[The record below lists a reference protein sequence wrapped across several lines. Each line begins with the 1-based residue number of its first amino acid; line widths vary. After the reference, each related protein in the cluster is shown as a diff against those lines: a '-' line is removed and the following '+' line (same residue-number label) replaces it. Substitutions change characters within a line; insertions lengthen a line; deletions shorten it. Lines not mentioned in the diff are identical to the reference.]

1 MAMKKFSELVSS
13 VTTRIASRDNPTG
26 LKASDLGAYS
36 TAEFNTEMEKYIDIG
51 VTDIEQVGDQSYF
64 PLAIEGSADGAIAL
78 VNDYRRYGVCRESD
92 GTIVLL
98 RSATNSVKKGV
109 YYVICKTDQ
118 NGQITEVIPTSRR
131 YEPPTL
137 DRIPTAIYCH
147 QNGIMLGLAAFE
159 DGSSPKMFIALTNG
173 TFDVSR
179 HVAMYVDGDLAN
191 YNTTSPHA
199 CCWETNGKIYI
210 AFAGIDVY
218 KLFFNV
224 YTITKSSI
232 GPSGGSV
239 AATQLTNISGRTI
252 EGTAISNSADMIVCN
267 RISANDFPSDGIGQI
282 IWRAQIRLLAATKGT
297 KARILIASSWWT
309 NNRKNQQ
316 KSGLHQFYLDFETTN
331 NSYSMNPGAGQS
343 TYVSTDNGIDWVG
356 PSTTT
361 DGTSAYN
368 DGFWQWSSGNGTGNI
383 EINERGQVTA
393 IQNDNLSAPEARSYT
408 IKGFSGNVFDEL
420 AKLGPTSGR
429 QYDSYWKNI
438 ADRVV
443 GALASHGYL
452 GFFAKNKVFVN
463 SRITGGQGNFESRL
477 VTYDWNL
484 GYHYLGDGVDAYG
497 FPPSNTVTIKS
508 NLVSPPFLTIH
519 LSDDNTLVSGSYLS
533 DSILSSRIGF
543 DMNSLI
549 PSGDEISIT
558 AANLQAGGQLV
569 WNAYTGSKLSGISQ
583 WKHVLAVP
591 PDGTNAPCILFVAGC
606 NTSTRIHGRIAAEVT
621 VSARKG
627 AITVTGV
634 TKLLGYV
641 EEPDSLRIDNHL
653 TAFGALA
660 YKKVS
665 DGWLVA
671 GYIPFYKA
679 AAGNQN
685 TYQFRGGR
693 QNDGNWTTTA
703 FETMYAY
710 LQTSGYRWNV
720 HPVWGI
726 GYVDTAVS
734 TVMGNGGQIFNVVG
748 NSIAEYKALTVKNRY
763 MVSTVVAASGYD
775 IYINEDI
782 TCLFA
787 GKVMTLPKGHYNLK
801 DYNSSPGNK
810 TWYVSVV
817 PNGNQLELELTIHK
831 QEDDKGQR
839 VNIGTITTSDTQIS
853 VINLNKTT
861 KLGTVTL

>member
-64 PLAIEGSADGAIAL
+64 PLAIEGSADGAISL
-78 VNDYRRYGVCRESD
+78 NDRYRRYGVCRESD

-131 YEPPTL
+131 YEPATL

-147 QNGIMLGLAAFE
+147 QNGIMLGQAAFE
-159 DGSSPKMFIALTNG
+159 DGSSPKMFIALTDG
-173 TFDVSR
+173 TFDASK
-179 HVAMYVDGDLAN
+179 HVAMYLDGSLAN
-191 YNTTSPHA
+191 FVDTSPNV
-199 CCWETNGKIYI
+199 CCWEINGKIYI
-210 AFAGIDVY
+210 AIAGTNSY
-218 KLFFNV
+218 KLYLNV
-224 YTITKSSI
+224 YTVTKSSI

-252 EGTAISNSADMIVCN
+252 EGTAISNSAEMIVCN
-267 RISANDFPSDGIGQI
+267 RITANDFPSDGIGQI
-282 IWRAQIRLLAATKGT
+282 VWRAQIRLLAATKGT
-297 KARILIASSWWT
+297 KARILIASAWWT
-309 NNRKNQQ
+309 NNRNNKN
-316 KSGLHQFYLDFETTN
+316 KNGLHQFYLDFETTN

-343 TYVSTDNGIDWVG
+343 TYTSTSSGIDWVG
-356 PSTTT
+356 PSNTTE
-361 DGTSAYN
+361 GTSAYN
-368 DGFWQWSSGNGTGNI
+368 DGFWQWGSGNGTGNI
-383 EINERGQVTA
+383 EIDERGQVTA
-393 IQNDNLSAPEARSYT
+393 IQNDNLSSPYVRSYT

-420 AKLGPTSGR
+420 AKLGPTGGR
-429 QYDSYWKNI
+429 QYDSNWKSVG
-438 ADRVV
+438 DRVV

-452 GFFAKNKVFVN
+452 GFFSKNKVFVN
-463 SRITGGQGNFESRL
+463 SRTAGGQGNFEARL

-484 GYHYLGDGVDAYG
+484 NYHYHGEGIDVYG
-497 FPPSNTVTIKS
+497 FPPSNNVVVRTGQMSLPLLTV
-508 NLVSPPFLTIH
+508 H
-519 LSDDNTLVSGSYLS
+519 LSDDNTVVSGSYLTDAVLTS
-533 DSILSSRIGF
+533 KIGY
-543 DMNSLI
+543 DAAKLT
-549 PSGDEISIT
+549 PSGEAISIT

-569 WNAYTGSKLSGISQ
+569 WNAYTGSKLSGVSQ
-583 WKHVLAVP
+583 WRHALAVP

-606 NTSTRIHGRIAAEVT
+606 NTSTRVQGRIAAEVT

-641 EEPDSLRIDNHL
+641 EEPDSTTIGSQN
-653 TAFGALA
+653 AAWGVLA

-671 GYIPFYKA
+671 GHVPYSRQS
-679 AAGNQN
+679 AGNQN
-685 TYQFRGGR
+685 TYQFRAGR
-693 QNDGNWTTTA
+693 QNDGNWTAIA
-703 FETMYAY
+703 FEGMYAY

-734 TVMGNGGQIFNVVG
+734 TVMGNGGQVFNVVG
-748 NSIAEYKALTVKNRY
+748 NSVAEYTALAVKKRY

-787 GKVMTLPKGHYNLK
+787 GKTMTLPKGHYNLK

>member
-1 MAMKKFSELVSS
+1 MAMKKFSELVTS
-13 VTTRIASRDNPTG
+13 VTERIASRSNPSG

-36 TAEFNTEMEKYIDIG
+36 TAEFNTEMEKYIDIDA
-51 VTDIEQVGDQSYF
+51 TDIEQIGDQSYF

-78 VNDYRRYGVCRESD
+78 NDKYRRYGVCRESD
-92 GTIVLL
+92 GTIVYL

-118 NGQITEVIPTSRR
+118 NGQITSVVPTSRR

-159 DGSSPKMFIALTNG
+159 DGSSPKMFIALTDG
-173 TFDVSR
+173 TFDASR
-179 HVAMYVDGDLAN
+179 HVAMYVDGALSNFVDTVPN
-191 YNTTSPHA
+191 V
-199 CCWETNGKIYI
+199 CCWEINGKIYI
-210 AFAGIDVY
+210 AIAGTNSY

-224 YTITKSSI
+224 YTVTKSSI

-252 EGTAISNSADMIVCN
+252 EGTAIGNSAEMIVCN

-282 IWRAQIRLLAATKGT
+282 VWRAQIRLLAATKGT
-297 KARILIASSWWT
+297 KARILIASAWWT
-309 NNRKNQQ
+309 NNSKNQA
-316 KSGLHQFYLDFETTN
+316 KNGLHQFYLDFETSN

-343 TYVSTDNGIDWVG
+343 TYVATDSGIDWVG
-356 PSTTT
+356 PSNTTE
-361 DGTSAYN
+361 GTSAWN
-368 DGFWQWSSGNGTGNI
+368 NGFWQWGAGNGTGNI
-383 EINERGQVTA
+383 EINERGQVAA
-393 IQNDNLSAPEARSYT
+393 IQNDNLASPYARSYT
-408 IKGFSGNVFDEL
+408 IQGFSGNVFDEI
-420 AKLGPTSGR
+420 AKLGPTGGM
-429 QYDSYWKNI
+429 QYDSNWKSI
-438 ADRVV
+438 SDRVV

-452 GFFAKNKVFVN
+452 GFLTKNKVFVN
-463 SRITGGQGNFESRL
+463 SRTGGGQGSFEARM

-484 GYHYLGDGVDAYG
+484 DYHYRGEGIDVYG
-497 FPPSNTVTIKS
+497 FPPSNTVVVKT
-508 NLVSPPFLTIH
+508 NRMSPPFLTIH
-519 LSDDNTLVSGSYLS
+519 LSNDNTVVSGSYLTDAVLTS
-533 DSILSSRIGF
+533 KIGY
-543 DMNSLI
+543 DANSLA
-549 PSGDEISIT
+549 PSGDAISIT
-558 AANLQAGGQLV
+558 AANLQAAGQQV
-569 WNAYTGSKLSGISQ
+569 WNAYTGTKVSGVSQ
-583 WKHVLAVP
+583 WRHALAVP
-591 PDGTNAPCILFVAGC
+591 PDGTNAPCLLFVAGC
-606 NTSTRIHGRIAAEVT
+606 NTSTRVHGRIAAEVT

-641 EEPDSLRIDNHL
+641 EETDSVNIGTQD
-653 TAFGALA
+653 AAWGVLA

-671 GYIPFYKA
+671 GHVPYSRQS
-679 AAGNQN
+679 AGNQN
-685 TYQFRGGR
+685 TYQFRAGR
-693 QNDGNWTTTA
+693 QNDGNWAHIA
-703 FETMYAY
+703 FEGMYAY
-710 LQTSGYRWNV
+710 LQTSGYRWCV

-726 GYVDTAVS
+726 GYVDAGIS
-734 TVMGNGGQIFNVVG
+734 TIMGNGGQIFNVVG
-748 NSIAEYKALTVKNRY
+748 NTVSDYVTDMVTSRY

-775 IYINEDI
+775 IYVNEDI

-787 GKVMTLPKGHYNLK
+787 GKVMVLPKGHYNLK

-817 PNGNQLELELTIHK
+817 PNGDQLELELTIYK

-853 VINLNKTT
+853 VINLNKAT

>member
-13 VTTRIASRDNPTG
+13 VNTRIASRDNPTG

-64 PLAIEGSADGAIAL
+64 PLAIEGSADGAISL
-78 VNDYRRYGVCRESD
+78 NDRYRRYGVCRESD

-131 YEPPTL
+131 YEPATL

-147 QNGIMLGLAAFE
+147 QNGIMLGQAAFE
-159 DGSSPKMFIALTNG
+159 DGSSPKMFIALTDG
-173 TFDVSR
+173 TFDASK
-179 HVAMYVDGDLAN
+179 HVAMYLDGSLAN
-191 YNTTSPHA
+191 FVDTSPNV
-199 CCWETNGKIYI
+199 CCWEINGKIYI
-210 AFAGIDVY
+210 AIAGTNSY
-218 KLFFNV
+218 KLYLNV
-224 YTITKSSI
+224 YTVTKSSI

-252 EGTAISNSADMIVCN
+252 EGTAISNSAEMIVCN
-267 RISANDFPSDGIGQI
+267 RITANDFPSDGIGQI
-282 IWRAQIRLLAATKGT
+282 VWRAQIRLLAATKGT
-297 KARILIASSWWT
+297 KARILIASAWWT
-309 NNRKNQQ
+309 NNRNNKN
-316 KSGLHQFYLDFETTN
+316 KNGLHQFYLDFETTN

-343 TYVSTDNGIDWVG
+343 TYTSTSNGIDWVG
-356 PSTTT
+356 PSNTTE
-361 DGTSAYN
+361 GTSAYN
-368 DGFWQWSSGNGTGNI
+368 DGFWQWGSGNGTGNI
-383 EINERGQVTA
+383 EINERGQVA
-393 IQNDNLSAPEARSYT
+393 LIQNDNLSAPQARSYT
-408 IKGFSGNVFDEL
+408 INGFSGNVFDEL
-420 AKLGPTSGR
+420 AKLGPTGGR
-429 QYDSYWKNI
+429 QYDSNWKSVG
-438 ADRVV
+438 DRVV

-452 GFFAKNKVFVN
+452 GFFSKNKVFVN
-463 SRITGGQGNFESRL
+463 SRTAGGQGNFEARL

-484 GYHYLGDGVDAYG
+484 NYHYQGEGINVYG
-497 FPPSNTVTIKS
+497 FPPSNNVVVRTGQMS
-508 NLVSPPFLTIH
+508 LPFLTVH
-519 LSDDNTLVSGSYLS
+519 LSDDNTVVSGSYLTDAVLTS
-533 DSILSSRIGF
+533 KIGY
-543 DMNSLI
+543 DATKLA
-549 PSGDEISIT
+549 PSGEAISIT

-569 WNAYTGSKLSGISQ
+569 WNAYTGSKLSGVSQ
-583 WKHVLAVP
+583 WRHALAVP

-606 NTSTRIHGRIAAEVT
+606 NTSTRTHGRIAAEVT

-641 EEPDSLRIDNHL
+641 EEPDSTNIGSQD
-653 TAFGALA
+653 AAWGVLA

-671 GYIPFYKA
+671 GHVPYSRQS
-679 AAGNQN
+679 AGNQN
-685 TYQFRGGR
+685 TYQFRAGR
-693 QNDGNWTTTA
+693 QNDGNWTTIA
-703 FETMYAY
+703 FEGMYAY

-734 TVMGNGGQIFNVVG
+734 TVMGNGGQVFNAVG
-748 NSIAEYKALTVKNRY
+748 NSVAEYTALTVKNRY

-775 IYINEDI
+775 IYVNEDI

-817 PNGNQLELELTIHK
+817 PNGDQLELELTIYK

>member
-13 VTTRIASRDNPTG
+13 VNTRIASRDNPTG

-36 TAEFNTEMEKYIDIG
+36 TAEFDTEMEKYIDIG

-64 PLAIEGSADGAIAL
+64 PLAIEGSADGAISL
-78 VNDYRRYGVCRESD
+78 NDRYRRYGVCRESD

-131 YEPPTL
+131 YEPATL

-147 QNGIMLGLAAFE
+147 QNGIMLGQAAFE
-159 DGSSPKMFIALTNG
+159 DGSSPKMFIALTDG
-173 TFDVSR
+173 TFDASK
-179 HVAMYVDGDLAN
+179 HVAMYLDGSLAN
-191 YNTTSPHA
+191 FVDTSPNV
-199 CCWETNGKIYI
+199 CCWEINGKIYI
-210 AFAGIDVY
+210 AIAGANSY
-218 KLFFNV
+218 KLYLNV
-224 YTITKSSI
+224 YTVTKSSI

-252 EGTAISNSADMIVCN
+252 EGTAISNSAEMIVCN
-267 RISANDFPSDGIGQI
+267 RITTNDFPSDGIGQI
-282 IWRAQIRLLAATKGT
+282 VWRAQIRLLAATKGT

-316 KSGLHQFYLDFETTN
+316 KNGLHQFYLDFETTN

-343 TYVSTDNGIDWVG
+343 TYTSTSSGIDWVG
-356 PSTTT
+356 PSNTTE
-361 DGTSAYN
+361 GTSAYN
-368 DGFWQWSSGNGTGNI
+368 DGFWQWGSGNGTGNI
-383 EINERGQVTA
+383 EINERGQVA
-393 IQNDNLSAPEARSYT
+393 LIQNDNLSAPQARSYT
-408 IKGFSGNVFDEL
+408 INGFSGNVFDEL
-420 AKLGPTSGR
+420 AKLGPTGGR
-429 QYDSYWKNI
+429 HYDSNWKSVG
-438 ADRVV
+438 DRVV

-463 SRITGGQGNFESRL
+463 SRTAGGQGNFEARL

-484 GYHYLGDGVDAYG
+484 SYRYRGEGIDVYG
-497 FPPSNTVTIKS
+497 FPPSNNVV
-508 NLVSPPFLTIH
+508 VSAGQLSRPFLTVH
-519 LSDDNTLVSGSYLS
+519 LSDDNTVVSGSYLT
-533 DSILSSRIGF
+533 DSNLSGKIGY
-543 DMNSLI
+543 DATKLA
-549 PSGDEISIT
+549 PSGEDISIT

-569 WNAYTGSKLSGISQ
+569 WNAYTGTKVSGVSQ
-583 WKHVLAVP
+583 WQHALAVP

-606 NTSTRIHGRIAAEVT
+606 NNSTRVHGRIAAEVT

-641 EEPDSLRIDNHL
+641 EEADTTTIGSQY
-653 TAFGALA
+653 AAWGALA

-671 GYIPFYKA
+671 GHVPYSRQS
-679 AAGNQN
+679 AGNQN
-685 TYQFRGGR
+685 TYQFRAGR
-693 QNDGNWTTTA
+693 QNDGNWTTIA
-703 FETMYAY
+703 FEGMYAY
-710 LQTSGYRWNV
+710 LQTSGWRWNV

-734 TVMGNGGQIFNVVG
+734 TVMGNGGQVFSAVG
-748 NSIAEYKALTVKNRY
+748 NSVAEYKALAVKNRY

-817 PNGNQLELELTIHK
+817 PNGDQLELELTIYK

>member
-13 VTTRIASRDNPTG
+13 VTTRIANRDNPTG

-36 TAEFNTEMEKYIDIG
+36 TAEFNAEMEKYIDIS

-64 PLAIEGSADGAIAL
+64 PLAIEGSADGAISL
-78 VNDYRRYGVCRESD
+78 NDKYRRYGICRESD

-109 YYVICKTDQ
+109 YYVICKTNQ

-131 YEPPTL
+131 YEPATL

-147 QNGIMLGLAAFE
+147 QNGIMLGQATFE
-159 DGSSPKMFIALTNG
+159 DGSSPKMFIALTDG
-173 TFDVSR
+173 TFDASK
-179 HVAMYVDGDLAN
+179 HVAMYLDGGLAN
-191 YNTTSPHA
+191 FVDPSPNI
-199 CCWETNGKIYI
+199 CCWEINGKIYI
-210 AFAGIDVY
+210 AIAGTNSY
-218 KLFFNV
+218 KLYLNV
-224 YTITKSSI
+224 YTVTKSSI

-252 EGTAISNSADMIVCN
+252 EGTAISNSAEMIVCN
-267 RISANDFPSDGIGQI
+267 RITANDFPSDGIGQI
-282 IWRAQIRLLAATKGT
+282 VWRAQIRLLAATKGT
-297 KARILIASSWWT
+297 KARILIASAWWT
-309 NNRKNQQ
+309 NNRNNRAKN
-316 KSGLHQFYLDFETTN
+316 GLHQFYLDFETTN

-343 TYVSTDNGIDWVG
+343 TYTSTNSGIDWVG
-356 PSTTT
+356 PSNTTE
-361 DGTSAYN
+361 GTSAYN
-368 DGFWQWSSGNGTGNI
+368 DGFWQWGSGNGTGNI
-383 EINERGQVTA
+383 EIDERGQVTA
-393 IQNDNLSAPEARSYT
+393 IQNDNLSAPYVRSYT

-420 AKLGPTSGR
+420 AKLGPTGGR
-429 QYDSYWKNI
+429 QYDSNWKSVG
-438 ADRVV
+438 DRVV

-452 GFFAKNKVFVN
+452 GFFSKNKVFVN
-463 SRITGGQGNFESRL
+463 SRTAGGQGNFEARL

-484 GYHYLGDGVDAYG
+484 NYHYHGEGIDVYG
-497 FPPSNTVTIKS
+497 FPPSNNVVVRTGQMSLPLLTV
-508 NLVSPPFLTIH
+508 H
-519 LSDDNTLVSGSYLS
+519 LSDDNTVVSGSYLTDAVLTS
-533 DSILSSRIGF
+533 KIGY
-543 DMNSLI
+543 DAAKLT
-549 PSGDEISIT
+549 PSGEAISIT

-569 WNAYTGSKLSGISQ
+569 WNAYTGSKLSGVSQ
-583 WKHVLAVP
+583 WRHALAVP

-606 NTSTRIHGRIAAEVT
+606 NTSTRVQGRIAAEVT

-641 EEPDSLRIDNHL
+641 EEPDSTTIGSQN
-653 TAFGALA
+653 AAWGVLA

-671 GYIPFYKA
+671 GHVPYSRQS
-679 AAGNQN
+679 AGNQN
-685 TYQFRGGR
+685 TYQFRAGR
-693 QNDGNWTTTA
+693 QNDGNWTAIA
-703 FETMYAY
+703 FEGMYAY

-734 TVMGNGGQIFNVVG
+734 TVMGNGGQVFNVVG
-748 NSIAEYKALTVKNRY
+748 NSVAEYTALAVKNRY

-787 GKVMTLPKGHYNLK
+787 GKTMTLPKGHYNLK

>member
-64 PLAIEGSADGAIAL
+64 PLAIEGSADGAISL
-78 VNDYRRYGVCRESD
+78 NDRYRRYGVCRESD

-131 YEPPTL
+131 YEPATL

-147 QNGIMLGLAAFE
+147 QNGIMLGQAAFE
-159 DGSSPKMFIALTNG
+159 DGSSPKMFIALTDG
-173 TFDVSR
+173 TFDASK
-179 HVAMYVDGDLAN
+179 HVAMYLDGSLAN
-191 YNTTSPHA
+191 FVDTSPNV
-199 CCWETNGKIYI
+199 CCWEINGKIYI
-210 AFAGIDVY
+210 AIAGTNSY
-218 KLFFNV
+218 KLYLNV
-224 YTITKSSI
+224 YTVTKSSI

-252 EGTAISNSADMIVCN
+252 EGTAISNSAEMIVCN
-267 RISANDFPSDGIGQI
+267 RITANDFPSDGIGQI
-282 IWRAQIRLLAATKGT
+282 VWRAQIRLLAATKGT
-297 KARILIASSWWT
+297 KARILIASAWWT
-309 NNRKNQQ
+309 NNRNNQQ
-316 KSGLHQFYLDFETTN
+316 KNGLHQFYLDFETAN

-343 TYVSTDNGIDWVG
+343 TYVSTDSGIDWVG
-356 PSTTT
+356 PSNTTE
-361 DGTSAYN
+361 GTSEYN
-368 DGFWQWSSGNGTGNI
+368 NGFWRWGSGNGTGNI
-383 EINERGQVTA
+383 EIDERGQVAA
-393 IQNDNLSAPEARSYT
+393 IQNDNLSAPYARSYT
-408 IKGFSGNVFDEL
+408 INGFSGNVFDEL
-420 AKLGPTSGR
+420 AKLGPTGGI
-429 QYDSYWKNI
+429 QYDSNWKSVG
-438 ADRVV
+438 DRVV
-443 GALASHGYL
+443 GALASHGHL

-463 SRITGGQGNFESRL
+463 SRTAGGQGNFEARL

-484 GYHYLGDGVDAYG
+484 NYHYQGEGIDVYG
-497 FPPSNTVTIKS
+497 FPPSNNVVVRTGQMSLPLLTV
-508 NLVSPPFLTIH
+508 H
-519 LSDDNTLVSGSYLS
+519 LSDDDTVVSGSYLTDAS
-533 DSILSSRIGF
+533 LSSNIGY
-543 DMNSLI
+543 DATKLA
-549 PSGDEISIT
+549 PSGEAISIT

-569 WNAYTGSKLSGISQ
+569 WNAYTGTKVSGVSQ
-583 WKHVLAVP
+583 WRHALAVP

-606 NTSTRIHGRIAAEVT
+606 NTSTRVHGRIAAEVT

-627 AITVTGV
+627 AITVTDV

-641 EEPDSLRIDNHL
+641 EEPDSTNIGSQN
-653 TAFGALA
+653 AAWGVLA

-671 GYIPFYKA
+671 GHVPYSRQS
-679 AAGNQN
+679 AGNQN
-685 TYQFRGGR
+685 TYQFRAGR
-693 QNDGNWTTTA
+693 QNDGNWTTIA
-703 FETMYAY
+703 FEGMYAY

-734 TVMGNGGQIFNVVG
+734 TVMGNGGQVFNVVG
-748 NSIAEYKALTVKNRY
+748 NSVAEYKALAVKNRY
-763 MVSTVVAASGYD
+763 MVSTVIASSGFDVYV
-775 IYINEDI
+775 NEDI

>member
-64 PLAIEGSADGAIAL
+64 PLAIEGSADGAISL
-78 VNDYRRYGVCRESD
+78 NDRYRRYGVCRESD

-131 YEPPTL
+131 YEPATL

-147 QNGIMLGLAAFE
+147 QNGIMLGQAAFE
-159 DGSSPKMFIALTNG
+159 DGSSPKMFIALTDG
-173 TFDVSR
+173 TFDVSK
-179 HVAMYVDGDLAN
+179 HVATYLDGSLAN
-191 YNTTSPHA
+191 FVDTSPNV
-199 CCWETNGKIYI
+199 CCWEINGKIYI
-210 AFAGIDVY
+210 AIAGTNSY
-218 KLFFNV
+218 KLYLNV
-224 YTITKSSI
+224 YTVTKSSI

-252 EGTAISNSADMIVCN
+252 GGTAINNSAEMIVCN
-267 RISANDFPSDGIGQI
+267 RISTNDFPSDGIGQVV
-282 IWRAQIRLLAATKGT
+282 WRAQIRLLAATKGT
-297 KARILIASSWWT
+297 KARILIASAWWT
-309 NNRKNQQ
+309 NNRNNKN
-316 KSGLHQFYLDFETTN
+316 KNGLHQFYLDFETTN

-343 TYVSTDNGIDWVG
+343 TYTSTSNGIDWIG
-356 PSTTT
+356 PSNTTE
-361 DGTSAYN
+361 GTSAYN
-368 DGFWQWSSGNGTGNI
+368 DGFWQWGSGNGTGNI
-383 EINERGQVTA
+383 EINERGQVA
-393 IQNDNLSAPEARSYT
+393 LIQNDNLSAPQARSYT
-408 IKGFSGNVFDEL
+408 INGFSGNVFDEL
-420 AKLGPTSGR
+420 AKLGPTGGR
-429 QYDSYWKNI
+429 QYDSNWKSVG
-438 ADRVV
+438 DRVV

-452 GFFAKNKVFVN
+452 GFFSKNKVFVN
-463 SRITGGQGNFESRL
+463 SRTAGGQGNFEARL

-484 GYHYLGDGVDAYG
+484 NYHYQGEGINVYG
-497 FPPSNTVTIKS
+497 FPPSNNVVVRTGQMS
-508 NLVSPPFLTIH
+508 LPFLTVH
-519 LSDDNTLVSGSYLS
+519 LSDDNTVVSGSYLTDAALTS
-533 DSILSSRIGF
+533 KIGY
-543 DMNSLI
+543 DATKLA
-549 PSGDEISIT
+549 PSGEAISIT

-569 WNAYTGSKLSGISQ
+569 WNAYTGSKLSGVSQ
-583 WKHVLAVP
+583 WRHALAVP

-606 NTSTRIHGRIAAEVT
+606 NTSTRVHGRIAAEVT

-634 TKLLGYV
+634 TKLLRYV
-641 EEPDSLRIDNHL
+641 EEPDSTNIGSQD
-653 TAFGALA
+653 AAWGVLA
-660 YKKVS
+660 YKKVG

-671 GYIPFYKA
+671 GHVPYSRQS
-679 AAGNQN
+679 AGNQN
-685 TYQFRGGR
+685 TYQFRAGR
-693 QNDGNWTTTA
+693 QNGGNWTTIA
-703 FETMYAY
+703 FEGMYAY

-734 TVMGNGGQIFNVVG
+734 TVMGNGGQVFNAVG
-748 NSIAEYKALTVKNRY
+748 NSVAEYKALAVKNRY

-817 PNGNQLELELTIHK
+817 PNGDQLELELTIHK

>member
-36 TAEFNTEMEKYIDIG
+36 TAEFNTEMEKYIDID

-64 PLAIEGSADGAIAL
+64 PLAIEGSADGAISL
-78 VNDYRRYGVCRESD
+78 NDRYRRYGVCRESD

-131 YEPPTL
+131 YEPATL

-147 QNGIMLGLAAFE
+147 QNGIMLGQAAFE
-159 DGSSPKMFIALTNG
+159 DGSSPKMFIALTDG
-173 TFDVSR
+173 TFDASK
-179 HVAMYVDGDLAN
+179 HVAMYLDGSLAN
-191 YNTTSPHA
+191 FVDTSPNV
-199 CCWETNGKIYI
+199 CCWEINGKIYI
-210 AFAGIDVY
+210 AIAGTNSY
-218 KLFFNV
+218 KLYLNV
-224 YTITKSSI
+224 YTVTKSSI

-252 EGTAISNSADMIVCN
+252 EGTAISNSAEMIVCN
-267 RISANDFPSDGIGQI
+267 RITANDFPSDGIGQTV
-282 IWRAQIRLLAATKGT
+282 WRAQIRLLAATKGT
-297 KARILIASSWWT
+297 KARILIASAWWT
-309 NNRKNQQ
+309 NNRNNKN
-316 KSGLHQFYLDFETTN
+316 KNGLHQFYLDFETAN

-343 TYVSTDNGIDWVG
+343 TYTSTSSGIDWIG
-356 PSTTT
+356 PSNTTE
-361 DGTSAYN
+361 GTSAYN
-368 DGFWQWSSGNGTGNI
+368 DGFWQWGSGNGTGNI
-383 EINERGQVTA
+383 EINERGQVA
-393 IQNDNLSAPEARSYT
+393 LIQNDNLSAPQARSYT
-408 IKGFSGNVFDEL
+408 INGFSGNVFDEL
-420 AKLGPTSGR
+420 AKLGPTGGR
-429 QYDSYWKNI
+429 QYDSNWKSVE
-438 ADRVV
+438 DRVV

-452 GFFAKNKVFVN
+452 GFFSKNKVFVN
-463 SRITGGQGNFESRL
+463 SRTAGGQGNFEARL

-484 GYHYLGDGVDAYG
+484 NYHYQGEGINVYG
-497 FPPSNTVTIKS
+497 FPPSNNVVVRTGQMS
-508 NLVSPPFLTIH
+508 LPFLTVH
-519 LSDDNTLVSGSYLS
+519 LSDDNTVVSGSYLTDAVLTS
-533 DSILSSRIGF
+533 KIGY
-543 DMNSLI
+543 DATKLA
-549 PSGDEISIT
+549 PSGEAISIT

-569 WNAYTGSKLSGISQ
+569 WNAYTGSKLSGVSQ
-583 WKHVLAVP
+583 WRHALAVP

-606 NTSTRIHGRIAAEVT
+606 NTSTRVHGRIAAEVT

-641 EEPDSLRIDNHL
+641 EEPDSTNIGSQD
-653 TAFGALA
+653 AAWGVLA

-671 GYIPFYKA
+671 GHVPYSRQS
-679 AAGNQN
+679 AGNQN
-685 TYQFRGGR
+685 TYQFRAGR
-693 QNDGNWTTTA
+693 QNDGNWTTIA
-703 FETMYAY
+703 FEGMYAY

-734 TVMGNGGQIFNVVG
+734 TVMGNGGQVFNAVG
-748 NSIAEYKALTVKNRY
+748 NSVAEYKALAVKNRY

-817 PNGNQLELELTIHK
+817 PNGDQLELELTIYK

>member
-36 TAEFNTEMEKYIDIG
+36 TAEFNTEMEKYIDID

-64 PLAIEGSADGAIAL
+64 PLAIEGSADGAISL
-78 VNDYRRYGVCRESD
+78 NDKYRRYGVCRESD

-131 YEPPTL
+131 YEPATL

-147 QNGIMLGLAAFE
+147 QNGIMLGQAAFE
-159 DGSSPKMFIALTNG
+159 DGSSPKMFIALTDG
-173 TFDVSR
+173 TFDASK
-179 HVAMYVDGDLAN
+179 HVAMYLDGSLAN
-191 YNTTSPHA
+191 FVDTLPNI
-199 CCWETNGKIYI
+199 CCWEINGKIYI
-210 AFAGIDVY
+210 AIAGTNSY
-218 KLFFNV
+218 KLYFNV
-224 YTITKSSI
+224 YTVTKSSI

-252 EGTAISNSADMIVCN
+252 EGTAISNSAEMIVCN
-267 RISANDFPSDGIGQI
+267 RITANDFPSDGIGQI
-282 IWRAQIRLLAATKGT
+282 VWRAQIRLLAATKGT
-297 KARILIASSWWT
+297 KARILIASAWWT
-309 NNRKNQQ
+309 NNRNNKN
-316 KSGLHQFYLDFETTN
+316 KNGLHQFYLDFETTN

-343 TYVSTDNGIDWVG
+343 TYTSTSSGIDWIG
-356 PSTTT
+356 PSNTTE
-361 DGTSAYN
+361 GTSGYN
-368 DGFWQWSSGNGTGNI
+368 DGFWQWGSGNGTGNI
-383 EINERGQVTA
+383 EINERGQVA
-393 IQNDNLSAPEARSYT
+393 LIQNDNLSAPQARSYT
-408 IKGFSGNVFDEL
+408 INGFSGNVFDEL
-420 AKLGPTSGR
+420 AKLGPTGGI
-429 QYDSYWKNI
+429 QYDSYWKNVG
-438 ADRVV
+438 DRIV

-452 GFFAKNKVFVN
+452 GFFSKNKVFVN
-463 SRITGGQGNFESRL
+463 SRTGGGQGNFEARL

-484 GYHYLGDGVDAYG
+484 NYHYQGEGIDVYG
-497 FPPSNTVTIKS
+497 FPPSNNVVVRAGQMS
-508 NLVSPPFLTIH
+508 LPFLTVH
-519 LSDDNTLVSGSYLS
+519 LSDDNTVVSGSYLTDAVLTS
-533 DSILSSRIGF
+533 KIGYDATKLS
-543 DMNSLI
+543 
-549 PSGDEISIT
+549 PSGEAISIT

-569 WNAYTGSKLSGISQ
+569 WNAYTGNKVSGVSRWQ
-583 WKHVLAVP
+583 HALAVP

-606 NTSTRIHGRIAAEVT
+606 NTSTRVSGRIAAEVT

-641 EEPDSLRIDNHL
+641 EEPDSTNIYSQD
-653 TAFGALA
+653 AAWGVLA

-671 GYIPFYKA
+671 GHVPYLRHS
-679 AAGNQN
+679 AGNQN
-685 TYQFRGGR
+685 IYQFRAGR
-693 QNDGNWTTTA
+693 QNDGNWTTIA
-703 FETMYAY
+703 FEGMYAY

-734 TVMGNGGQIFNVVG
+734 TVMGNGGQVFNAVG
-748 NSIAEYKALTVKNRY
+748 NSVAEYKALAVKNRY

>member
-64 PLAIEGSADGAIAL
+64 PLAIEGSADGAISL
-78 VNDYRRYGVCRESD
+78 NDRYRRYGVCRESD

-131 YEPPTL
+131 YEPATL

-147 QNGIMLGLAAFE
+147 QNGIMLGQAAFE
-159 DGSSPKMFIALTNG
+159 DGSSPKMFIALTDG
-173 TFDVSR
+173 TFDVSK
-179 HVAMYVDGDLAN
+179 HVAMYLDGSLAN
-191 YNTTSPHA
+191 FVDTSPNV
-199 CCWETNGKIYI
+199 CCWEINGKIYI
-210 AFAGIDVY
+210 AIAGTNSY
-218 KLFFNV
+218 KLYLNV
-224 YTITKSSI
+224 YTVTKSSI

-252 EGTAISNSADMIVCN
+252 GGTAINNSAEMIVCN
-267 RISANDFPSDGIGQI
+267 RISTNDFPSDGIGQI
-282 IWRAQIRLLAATKGT
+282 VWRAQIRLLAATKGT
-297 KARILIASSWWT
+297 KARILIASAWWT
-309 NNRKNQQ
+309 NNRNNKN
-316 KSGLHQFYLDFETTN
+316 KNGLHQFYLDFETTN

-343 TYVSTDNGIDWVG
+343 TYTSTSNGIDWIG
-356 PSTTT
+356 PSNTTE
-361 DGTSAYN
+361 GTSAYN
-368 DGFWQWSSGNGTGNI
+368 DGFWQWGSGNGTGNI
-383 EINERGQVTA
+383 EINERGQVA
-393 IQNDNLSAPEARSYT
+393 LIQNDNLSAPQARSYT
-408 IKGFSGNVFDEL
+408 INGFSGNVFDEL
-420 AKLGPTSGR
+420 AKLGPTGGR
-429 QYDSYWKNI
+429 QYDSNWKSVG
-438 ADRVV
+438 DRVV

-452 GFFAKNKVFVN
+452 GFFSKNKVFVN
-463 SRITGGQGNFESRL
+463 SRTAGGQGNFEARL
-477 VTYDWNL
+477 ATYDWNL
-484 GYHYLGDGVDAYG
+484 NYHYQGEGINVYG
-497 FPPSNTVTIKS
+497 FPPSNNVVVRTGQMS
-508 NLVSPPFLTIH
+508 LPFLTVH
-519 LSDDNTLVSGSYLS
+519 LSDDNTVVSGSYLTDAVLTS
-533 DSILSSRIGF
+533 KIGY
-543 DMNSLI
+543 DATKLA
-549 PSGDEISIT
+549 PSGDAISIT

-569 WNAYTGSKLSGISQ
+569 WNAYTGSKLSGVSQ
-583 WKHVLAVP
+583 WRHALAVP

-606 NTSTRIHGRIAAEVT
+606 NTSTRVHGRIAAEVT

-641 EEPDSLRIDNHL
+641 EEPDSTNIGSQD
-653 TAFGALA
+653 AAWGVLA
-660 YKKVS
+660 YKKVG

-671 GYIPFYKA
+671 GHVPYSRQS
-679 AAGNQN
+679 AGNQN
-685 TYQFRGGR
+685 TYQFRAGR
-693 QNDGNWTTTA
+693 QNGGNWTTIA
-703 FETMYAY
+703 FEGMYAY

-734 TVMGNGGQIFNVVG
+734 TVMGNGGQVFNAVG
-748 NSIAEYKALTVKNRY
+748 NSVAEYKALAVKNRY

-817 PNGNQLELELTIHK
+817 PNGDQLELELTIHK

>member
-1 MAMKKFSELVSS
+1 M
-13 VTTRIASRDNPTG
+13 
-26 LKASDLGAYS
+26 
-36 TAEFNTEMEKYIDIG
+36 
-51 VTDIEQVGDQSYF
+51 
-64 PLAIEGSADGAIAL
+64 
-78 VNDYRRYGVCRESD
+78 
-92 GTIVLL
+92 
-98 RSATNSVKKGV
+98 
-109 YYVICKTDQ
+109 
-118 NGQITEVIPTSRR
+118 
-131 YEPPTL
+131 
-137 DRIPTAIYCH
+137 
-147 QNGIMLGLAAFE
+147 
-159 DGSSPKMFIALTNG
+159 
-173 TFDVSR
+173 
-179 HVAMYVDGDLAN
+179 
-191 YNTTSPHA
+191 
-199 CCWETNGKIYI
+199 
-210 AFAGIDVY
+210 
-218 KLFFNV
+218 
-224 YTITKSSI
+224 
-232 GPSGGSV
+232 
-239 AATQLTNISGRTI
+239 
-252 EGTAISNSADMIVCN
+252 
-267 RISANDFPSDGIGQI
+267 
-282 IWRAQIRLLAATKGT
+282 
-297 KARILIASSWWT
+297 
-309 NNRKNQQ
+309 
-316 KSGLHQFYLDFETTN
+316 
-331 NSYSMNPGAGQS
+331 
-343 TYVSTDNGIDWVG
+343 STDNGIDWVG
-356 PSTTT
+356 PSSTT

-368 DGFWQWSSGNGTGNI
+368 DGFWQWSSGNSTGNI
-383 EINERGQVTA
+383 EINERGQVA
-393 IQNDNLSAPEARSYT
+393 LIQNDNLAAPEVRSYT

-420 AKLGPTSGR
+420 AKLGPTGGR
-429 QYDSYWKNI
+429 QYDSYWENI

-463 SRITGGQGNFESRL
+463 SRIAGGQGNFESRL

-519 LSDDNTLVSGSYLS
+519 LSDDNTIVSGSYLT

-549 PSGDEISIT
+549 PSGDGISIT

-583 WKHVLAVP
+583 WKHALAVP

-641 EEPDSLRIDNHL
+641 EESDSLRIDNHL
-653 TAFGALA
+653 AAFGALA

-665 DGWLVA
+665 DGWLIA
-671 GYIPFYKA
+671 GYVPLYKA

-685 TYQFRGGR
+685 TYQFRAGR
-693 QNDGNWTTTA
+693 QNDGNWTTIA
-703 FETMYAY
+703 FEGMYAY

-726 GYVDTAVS
+726 GYVNTAVS
-734 TVMGNGGQIFNVVG
+734 TVMGNGGQVFNVVG
-748 NSIAEYKALTVKNRY
+748 NSVAEYKALAVKNRY

-775 IYINEDI
+775 IYVNEEI

-787 GKVMTLPKGHYNLK
+787 GKATILPKDHYNLK

-817 PNGNQLELELTIHK
+817 PNGNLLGLELTIHK